1 MPSSLSVD
9 LRWGSSCGICMAQW
23 GVHILMDRSKAFH
36 CKRDNQYIYSYSC
49 LRKHCFC
56 QKMLKAEIHCMLFRI
71 FKSQSNVQN
80 FGSKFSNTIF
90 LLTPINEGN
99 LVKIGPFE
107 HPQLSNAI
115 WPKSIRVSQMC
126 VQTVGISWVPI
137 PYYNVV
143 LDQSLL
149 NSPSLS
155 LLETNIQHL

>member
-1 MPSSLSVD
+1 MRYHPPFIKLVCISSHLWTGPRHFIV
-9 LRWGSSCGICMAQW
+9 
-23 GVHILMDRSKAFH
+23 
-36 CKRDNQYIYSYSC
+36 RDITNTLISYSC

-126 VQTVGISWVPI
+126 VQTVGISWVLI
-137 PYYNVV
+137 PYYNVA

-155 LLETNIQHL
+155 LLERNIYVL